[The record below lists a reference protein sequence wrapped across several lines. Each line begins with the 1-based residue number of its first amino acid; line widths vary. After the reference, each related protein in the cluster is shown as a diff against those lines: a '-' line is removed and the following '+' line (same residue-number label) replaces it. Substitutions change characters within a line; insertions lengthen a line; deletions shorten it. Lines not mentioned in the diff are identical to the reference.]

1 MTRPW
6 AVLTCTTRG
15 VIAEGS
21 DAEHGVRV
29 PARRSR
35 FRHEHQYIYRDA
47 TWDFVLVRIRTA
59 TIHEMHPFTTISCFS
74 LASHDGPYS
83 AWPLTTP
90 LLCDGVPTGRRVP
103 GFVIEG
109 QYRWGD
115 LVLLINSW
123 DCPFE
128 ESYDF
133 LLLNAQ
139 HEIIARTSLGVPYG
153 SYLLHAHW
161 PVDATSLRL
170 HFYLKQCFTLTVLS
184 PSGWFHRRHR
194 LRLKE
199 HLITPSDE
207 RTQASVSELAAT
219 LAQIKAQYADEGTDV
234 V

>member
-1 MTRPW
+1 MSQFGQDDG
-6 AVLTCTTRG
+6 L
-15 VIAEGS
+15 ES
-21 DAEHGVRV
+21 
-29 PARRSR
+29 
-35 FRHEHQYIYRDA
+35 F
-47 TWDFVLVRIRTA
+47 TA
-59 TIHEMHPFTTISCFS
+59 ISCFS

-133 LLLNAQ
+133 LLLNAE
-139 HEIIARTSLGVPYG
+139 HTIIAHKSLGVPYG

-161 PVDATSLRL
+161 PHDERSLRL
-170 HFYLKQCFTLTVLS
+170 HFHEKQCFTLTVLP
-184 PSGWFHRRHR
+184 PSGWFRRRHR
-194 LRLKE
+194 LRLSA
-199 HLITPSDE
+199 HLITPIDD
-207 RTQASVSELAAT
+207 RTQASIRDLAAT
-219 LAQIKAQYADEGTDV
+219 LAQIEALHADEQRDV
-234 V
+234 G